1 MNNLVWIFKRVIDNK
16 WIYMFAILLLFLE
29 SGAYISST
37 VLQQK
42 LIDNVFINK
51 EYDQFLHVLS
61 LIAVSYISYSLL
73 FTISSYVL
81 AKNMS
86 NFLVSL
92 ANNYLQHL
100 YSIKTAIFQKR
111 RTGEY
116 VHHFTA
122 DIGSIGR
129 LLAWDIPRLLQQL
142 FSIIL
147 LTFIIGSTN
156 IYVLIFILVFNIFYI
171 LFAKHLAS
179 KFKKMSKIINKKE
192 SRILVRL
199 EECISSTREV
209 LIFNRT
215 KWEQQTLNK
224 LFERYYVHA
233 FKEENIRSKHLLA
246 NESLKWGTSLIVLA
260 IGSYKVYVGSMSIG
274 ALVIIFQLSL
284 QLADAIKG
292 IYDAIFRSMRS
303 IVSIGNLREEYNRN
317 NHQEELENNTL
328 LLGDK
333 ITISLEDVSYKYF
346 NNKNYS
352 IRNLS
357 MEIPSGKK
365 IAFVGSSGSG
375 KSTIISL
382 LLKFDALN
390 SGEIK
395 AENLSIMK
403 IKSNTWFQ
411 NIGVVFQEPYLFSD
425 TIRNNILLGSIVS
438 SERLDEI
445 IKVVCLDD
453 YIGQLPEGYETVI
466 GERGL
471 TLSGGQRQRLALA
484 RALIR
489 NPYILILDE
498 ATSAL
503 DMNTEEKIM
512 KNIDN
517 IRKGKTTI
525 VVAHRLS
532 TIENS
537 DLIYVLENGTLV
549 ETGKHQELL
558 GNNLQYTRLVQK
570 DIATNIR
577 S

>member
-1 MNNLVWIFKRVIDNK
+1 MNSLVWIFKRVIDNK

-51 EYDQFLHVLS
+51 EYDQFLNVLS

-171 LFAKHLAS
+171 LFAKHLAT

-233 FKEENIRSKHLLA
+233 FKEENIRSKHILA

-303 IVSIGNLREEYNRN
+303 IVSIDNLRGEYKRN
-317 NHQEELENNTL
+317 SHQEELENNTS

-333 ITISLEDVSYKYF
+333 IRISLEDVSYKYF

-357 MEIPSGKK
+357 MEIPPGKK
-365 IAFVGSSGSG
+365 IALVGSSGSG

-395 AENLSIMK
+395 ADNLSIMK

-453 YIGQLPEGYETVI
+453 YIRQLPEGYETVI

-537 DLIYVLENGTLV
+537 DLIYVLENGSLV

-558 GNNLQYTRLVQK
+558 ENNSLYTRLVQK

>member
-1 MNNLVWIFKRVIDNK
+1 
-16 WIYMFAILLLFLE
+16 
-29 SGAYISST
+29 
-37 VLQQK
+37 
-42 LIDNVFINK
+42 
-51 EYDQFLHVLS
+51 
-61 LIAVSYISYSLL
+61 
-73 FTISSYVL
+73 
-81 AKNMS
+81 
-86 NFLVSL
+86 
-92 ANNYLQHL
+92 
-100 YSIKTAIFQKR
+100 
-111 RTGEY
+111 
-116 VHHFTA
+116 
-122 DIGSIGR
+122 
-129 LLAWDIPRLLQQL
+129 
-142 FSIIL
+142 
-147 LTFIIGSTN
+147 
-156 IYVLIFILVFNIFYI
+156 
-171 LFAKHLAS
+171 
-179 KFKKMSKIINKKE
+179 MSKIINKKE

-233 FKEENIRSKHLLA
+233 FKEENIRSKHILA

-292 IYDAIFRSMRS
+292 IYDAIFKSMRS
-303 IVSIGNLREEYNRN
+303 IVSIDNLRGEYKRN
-317 NHQEELENNTL
+317 SHQEELENNTS

-333 ITISLEDVSYKYF
+333 ITISLEDVSYKYC

-357 MEIPSGKK
+357 MEIPPGKK
-365 IAFVGSSGSG
+365 IALVGSSGSG

-395 AENLSIMK
+395 VDNLSIMK

-453 YIGQLPEGYETVI
+453 YIRQLPEGYETVI

-537 DLIYVLENGTLV
+537 DLIYVLEDGSLV

-558 GNNLQYTRLVQK
+558 ENNSLYTRLVQK
-570 DIATNIR
+570 DIATNI
-577 S
+577 SS